1 MPVAAKS
8 DFKPKLTQA
17 LYGGG
22 QVSFQSVDLEAIP
35 LRHSEHQKRADSVL
49 LVAGMQP
56 IVIKDWRMW
65 YGPRFQGI
73 VALPGFDSIDL
84 AYQVHKRS
92 AGYDGLIIFYAD
104 YDRGLLQ
111 SYEPFIEARFGRF
124 PLLPRVCIDIQKPF
138 SGQGISASQ
147 AHLSSHY
154 GIGVAKPSVDMEA
167 FDRVLTGPFFGLSQA
182 AVRRELV
189 RIKDERNAKCL
200 VDNIADLEFIAKNI
214 RWQNKFKISITYPN
228 EAKIAELEGE

>member
-1 MPVAAKS
+1 MPVAAKA
-8 DFKPKLTQA
+8 DFKPKLVQA

-22 QVSFQSVDLEAIP
+22 RVTFQSADLEAVP

-56 IVIKDWRMW
+56 IVIKDWKMW
-65 YGPRFQGI
+65 YGPSFQSM
-73 VALPGFDSIDL
+73 VALPKFDSIDL
-84 AYQVHKRS
+84 AYLVHKRS
-92 AGYDGLIIFYAD
+92 TGYDGLIIFYSD
-104 YDRGLLQ
+104 YDHGLLQ
-111 SYEPFIEARFGRF
+111 SYEPLIRERYDSF

-138 SGQGISASQ
+138 GGQGISASQ

-154 GIGVAKPSVDMEA
+154 GIGVEKPSVNMEVW
-167 FDRVLTGPFFGLSQA
+167 DRVLTGPFFGMSQA
-182 AVRRELV
+182 AVRKELV
-189 RIKDERNAKCL
+189 RIRDERNARCL
-200 VDNIADLEFIAKNI
+200 IDNIADLEFIARNI